1 MQPHQFKG
9 HGWWHSVN
17 SYCILHGTLNQNPQ
31 ILDTPHS
38 EHLRFKLLAIGHY
51 NKQLACNL
59 TREMRPSSQ
68 DSGSSSGG
76 IGRNRASGKILR
88 LKAKMPSFF
97 SCGGSK
103 SPPFEK
109 KDDVAS
115 QRKQRGWWCSINTSF
130 FSSERFRLVVEVDVQ
145 TDSN

>member
-17 SYCILHGTLNQNPQ
+17 PYCILHGTLNQNPQ

-38 EHLRFKLLAIGHY
+38 EHPRFKLFAIGHY

-59 TREMRPSSQ
+59 TRETRPLSQ
-68 DSGSSSGG
+68 RSGSSWGG
-76 IGRNRASGKILR
+76 IGRNRTSGTILR
-88 LKAKMPSFF
+88 LKAKMPSVF

-103 SPPFEK
+103 SPLSKRRMMLLPNEGRGVVEVPLILPSFP
-109 KDDVAS
+109 
-115 QRKQRGWWCSINTSF
+115 QRL
-130 FSSERFRLVVEVDVQ
+130 RLVVK
-145 TDSN
+145 